1 MCGIHRRLGALAAR
15 LAIVAL
21 IGAAS
26 LPAMSLFQA
35 ETLQEGTL
43 YNDQV
48 ARRIGD
54 LITIRVSETTAVNE
68 SARTTRTRESSAEA
82 GVQMLPGSNRLPPAV
97 GGGASDRLPGLAYEA
112 EKEFSGEGSMEQR
125 GSFSTTVTGRVVDVL
140 DNGNLVVQARRS
152 IQVGRDVKTILLT
165 GVCRTS
171 DVNADNII
179 MSEKLHGFQVSLE
192 GQGPL
197 TRSQQQGWLSRLL
210 DVIWPL

>member
-1 MCGIHRRLGALAAR
+1 MCGVHRRLGSVLPRLLGLLVVVSAALP
-15 LAIVAL
+15 
-21 IGAAS
+21 AAS
-26 LPAMSLFQA
+26 LFKA
-35 ETLQEGTL
+35 ETLQEGNL

-48 ARRIGD
+48 ARQIGD

-68 SARTTRTRESSAEA
+68 TARTTRTRESSADA
-82 GVQMLPGSNRLPPAV
+82 GVRMLPGSNRLPPAV
-97 GGGASDRLPGLAYEA
+97 GSGASDRLPGLAYEA

-140 DNGNLVVQARRS
+140 DNGNLLVQARRS
-152 IQVGRDVKTILLT
+152 IRVGKDVKTILLT
-165 GVCRTS
+165 GICRTS
-171 DVNADNII
+171 DINADNII

-197 TRSQQQGWLSRLL
+197 NRSQQQGWLSRLL

>member
-1 MCGIHRRLGALAAR
+1 MCGLHQRLSTPTAR
-15 LAIVAL
+15 LVVLLLITVAAL
-21 IGAAS
+21 PAAS
-26 LPAMSLFQA
+26 LFHA

-48 ARRIGD
+48 ARGIGD

-68 SARTTRTRESSAEA
+68 TARTTRSRESSADA
-82 GVQMLPGSNRLPPAV
+82 GVRMLPGSNRLPPAV
-97 GGGASDRLPGLAYEA
+97 GSGASDRLPGLAYEA
-112 EKEFSGEGSMEQR
+112 EKEFSGEGTMEQR
-125 GSFSTTVTGRVVDVL
+125 GSFSTTVTGRVIDVL

-152 IQVGRDVKTILLT
+152 IRVGRDVKTILLT
-165 GVCRTS
+165 GVCRTA
-171 DVNADNII
+171 DINADNII

-192 GQGPL
+192 GHGPL